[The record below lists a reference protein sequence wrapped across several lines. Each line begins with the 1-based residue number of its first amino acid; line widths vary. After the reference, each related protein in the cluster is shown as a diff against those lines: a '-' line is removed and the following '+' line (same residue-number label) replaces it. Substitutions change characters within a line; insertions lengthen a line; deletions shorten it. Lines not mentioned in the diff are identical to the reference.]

1 MMAEVVKLADVD
13 RTMVG
18 TVGGKGA
25 QLGELMR
32 IDDVQVP
39 DGFCVTTDAY
49 RRTID
54 ASPSIGKSLAVL
66 SHLTA
71 EDRDAVANGSA
82 SLRHA
87 IESIELP
94 SDVVESIAAALRDL
108 GEGGSYAVRSSA
120 TAEDLPSA
128 SFAGQ
133 QDSFLNVSGLER
145 ILDHITR
152 CWASL
157 FTERAVAYRVANGID
172 HGTVDMAVIVQ
183 RMVPADAAGVLF
195 TADPVTSNRTIARVE
210 AVRGLGDSFVSGQ
223 APADSYAVRDDEII
237 SASCTATW
245 PVLTDDQVVRLV
257 DLGRRIEGHMGEP
270 HDIEWCCAEG
280 TFFIVQSRPIT
291 TLYPVPP
298 APDDGIHVYA
308 SVGHQQM
315 MTDAMKPLGLS
326 IWQLTTLRPMAEAG
340 SRLFVD
346 ITAMLT
352 TPEGRTGLTRGLGAS
367 EPLIADAL
375 QTVIDRDIV
384 PLSPG
389 SDPGPMPPGVGESMA
404 EPEPEAVKQQIAT
417 AQRSIATLRRSIR
430 HESGPALF
438 DAILA
443 DVDELRRLVSDP
455 QSMQALMAGIE
466 ASRTLNETLGDWL
479 GETNAADV
487 LAQSVLHNVTAE
499 MGLAL
504 LDVADAVRP
513 HADVIAH
520 LENVAAGNVAEGQ
533 LFDSLRILSGGAD
546 AAEALSAFLDDY
558 GMRCVGEIDVTRERW
573 DERPELLVPAL
584 VANIK
589 GAEPGESAR
598 RFERGR
604 QQAVAKR
611 DEVLARVR
619 LLPDGERKAAETEDA
634 IRRLRAYTG
643 YREYPKYVMA
653 NRYSEYRKALLGEAE
668 RQVRSGLLRRADDI
682 FFLRFDELQDAVR
695 TQRVD
700 HGLIQERRD
709 AFARDQKLAPPRLIT
724 SEGETISGAYHR
736 DDVPAG
742 ALPGLA
748 VSAGTIEG
756 RARVVSDIGD
766 ADLEPGDVLVTA
778 FTDPSWTPVFLGIA
792 GLVTEVGG
800 VMTHGAV
807 IAREYG
813 LPAVVAVEDATRLI
827 RDGQRIR
834 VHGSAGFVEL
844 LEDTASID

>member
-1 MMAEVVKLADVD
+1 MAEILKLANVE
-13 RTMVG
+13 RTMVE

-25 QLGELMR
+25 HLGELMR
-32 IDDVQVP
+32 VGEVHVP
-39 DGFCVTTDAY
+39 DGFCVTTEAY
-49 RRTID
+49 QRVVA
-54 ASPSIGKSLAVL
+54 ASPVVAASLAVL
-66 SHLTA
+66 SRLTA
-71 EDRDAVANGSA
+71 DDRGALAEVSA

-87 IESIELP
+87 VESIELP
-94 SDVVESIAAALRDL
+94 SDLVTSIADAHVAL
-108 GEGGSYAVRSSA
+108 GEDGAYAVRSSA

-133 QDSFLNVSGLER
+133 QDSYLNVMGFER
-145 ILDHITR
+145 ILDHIRR

-157 FTERAVAYRVANGID
+157 FTERAVSYRVANNID

-195 TADPVTSNRTIARVE
+195 TADPVTSNRTIATVE

-223 APADSYAVRDDEII
+223 VLADSYTVRDGEIV
-237 SASCTATW
+237 SASKTATE
-245 PVLTDDQVVRLV
+245 PVLAESQVVRLV
-257 DLGRRIEGHMGEP
+257 ELGRRIEKHMGGP
-270 HDIEWCCAEG
+270 QDIEWCCADG

-291 TLYPVPP
+291 TLYPLPP

-326 IWQLTTLRPMAEAG
+326 VWQLTALRTMAEAG

-375 QTVIDRDIV
+375 QTVINRDIV
-384 PLSPG
+384 PLKPG
-389 SDPGPMPPGVGESMA
+389 SDPGPMPPGVGEATA
-404 EPEPEAVKQQIAT
+404 EPEPGAVEQLIAT
-417 AQRSIATLRRSIR
+417 AEQSIAAFRRSIR

-438 DAILA
+438 DAILT
-443 DVDELRRLVSDP
+443 DIGELRRLVSDP
-455 QSMQALMAGIE
+455 QSMQVLMAGIE
-466 ASRTLNETLGDWL
+466 ASRTLNETLSDWL

-487 LAQSVLHNVTAE
+487 LAQSVPHNVTAE

-504 LDVADAVRP
+504 LDVADAMRP
-513 HADVIAH
+513 HADVVAH
-520 LENVAAGNVAEGQ
+520 LKNVASGSVTDGRLLDDLRARAGGP
-533 LFDSLRILSGGAD
+533 D
-546 AAEALSAFLDDY
+546 AAAALSAFLDDY

-584 VANIK
+584 VANIDNV
-589 GAEPGESAR
+589 APGESAR
-598 RFERGR
+598 RFEHGR
-604 QQAVAKR
+604 LQALAKR
-611 DEVLARVR
+611 DEVLMR
-619 LLPDGERKAAETEDA
+619 LRELPDGERKVAETEDA

-643 YREYPKYVMA
+643 YREYPKYVMI
-653 NRYSEYRKALLGEAE
+653 NRYSEYRRALLGEAQ
-668 RQVRSGLLRRADDI
+668 RQVRSGLLRQADDI
-682 FFLRFDELQDAVR
+682 FFLRFDELQQAVR
-695 TQRVD
+695 TQQVD
-700 HGLIQERRD
+700 HVLIHRRRD
-709 AFARDQKLAPPRLIT
+709 EFARDETLTPPRLLT
-724 SEGETISGAYHR
+724 SVGETISGAYHR

-748 VSAGTIEG
+748 VSAGTVEG

-766 ADLEPGDVLVTA
+766 ADLEPGDILVTA
-778 FTDPSWTPVFLGIA
+778 FTDPSWTPVFLGIS

-813 LPAVVAVEDATRLI
+813 LPAVVAVENATRLI

-834 VHGSAGFVEL
+834 VNGTDGFVEL
-844 LEDTASID
+844 LEGTASID